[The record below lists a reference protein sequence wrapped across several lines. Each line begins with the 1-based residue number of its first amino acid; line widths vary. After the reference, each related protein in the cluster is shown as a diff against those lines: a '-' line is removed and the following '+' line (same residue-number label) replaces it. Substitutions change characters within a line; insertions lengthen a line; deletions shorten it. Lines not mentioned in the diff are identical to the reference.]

1 MIAVVERVSSA
12 SVSVEGEKSGSIGKG
27 LLVLLGVAGTDDEK
41 DLEYIAGKIAG
52 LRIFER
58 DNKMNDSVTDI
69 GGQILLVSQFTLL
82 GDARKGKRPDFIA
95 AAKADK
101 ARKLYEQCIIKL
113 RNMGIDTY
121 TGVFGADMKVES
133 VGDGPVTILLDS
145 NKRF

>member
-12 SVSVEGEKSGSIGKG
+12 RVLVGRKTAGSIGSG
-27 LLVLLGVAGTDDEK
+27 LLVLLGVAKTDGRQDI
-41 DLEYIAGKIAG
+41 DYIAGKIAG

-58 DNKMNDSVTDI
+58 ENKMNDSVADTK
-69 GGQILLVSQFTLL
+69 GQILLVSQFTLL
-82 GDARKGKRPDFIA
+82 GDARKGKRPDFTA

-101 ARKLYEQCIIKL
+101 AEELYEQCVQKL
-113 RNMGIDTY
+113 RSMGIDTQ

>member
-1 MIAVVERVSSA
+1 MRGRENAP
-12 SVSVEGEKSGSIGKG
+12 
-27 LLVLLGVAGTDDEK
+27 
-41 DLEYIAGKIAG
+41 
-52 LRIFER
+52 
-58 DNKMNDSVTDI
+58 
-69 GGQILLVSQFTLL
+69 TLL
-82 GDARKGKRPDFIA
+82 QQR
-95 AAKADK
+95 KADK